1 MVGAGQVEA
10 EDGTAVGG
18 DPKHVLPSESWPIV
32 LYPAGHGGP

>member
-18 DPKHVLPSESWPIV
+18 DPKHVLPSES
-32 LYPAGHGGP
+32 